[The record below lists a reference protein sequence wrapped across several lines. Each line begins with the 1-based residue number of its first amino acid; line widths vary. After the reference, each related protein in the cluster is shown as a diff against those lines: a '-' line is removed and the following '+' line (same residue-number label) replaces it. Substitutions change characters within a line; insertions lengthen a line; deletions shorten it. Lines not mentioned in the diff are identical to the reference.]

1 MTPLV
6 ITSERSTVYS
16 SLLSTLVPHVVLV
29 ITPLSQATNLRK
41 RSTVQG
47 HLRSCLLTPPPS
59 PSRSPFLSPALAPAP
74 APTLATAL
82 ATALVPSPSVPHSH
96 SCLASPRTA
105 VAPLGR
111 IPIGV

>member
-6 ITSERSTVYS
+6 ITSKRSTVYS

-47 HLRSCLLTPPPS
+47 HLRSCLLTPPLTPPPS

-82 ATALVPSPSVPHSH
+82 ATAL
-96 SCLASPRTA
+96 APRTA